1 MMNSYNLMTSRAFRV
16 LFIGVVF
23 LSISAGVALD
33 VVAQGVSGFVSTN
46 PADLPPNM
54 GRDVASQSVNP
65 DQPPAYGPEDA
76 KVLVIIFADYKCP
89 ACRRASQST
98 HQVAAEFPGDVRMEF
113 WNHPLA
119 SHRNAD
125 LAAAAGVA
133 AQQQGKFWEMHD
145 ILFENSKHDMATLEQ
160 HAQDL
165 GLDLEQFRADMN
177 DPAVKERISNEGAL
191 TEALGAP
198 NTPSYLVNGKVYM
211 GWGSWR
217 SMRGKVERELKAVN
231 ALAGEGLSASDIRAQ
246 RALDNYEDSE
256 TYEIYRLAVIEPRI
270 AAKNK

>member
-1 MMNSYNLMTSRAFRV
+1 MILTVV
-16 LFIGVVF
+16 LF
-23 LSISAGVALD
+23 LSIALGTVFD
-33 VVAQGVSGFVSTN
+33 VMAESRGYVSPN
-46 PADLPPNM
+46 PVDLPPDM
-54 GRDVASQSVNP
+54 DREVTPSMVDP
-65 DQPPAYGPEDA
+65 DRPPAYGPEDA
-76 KVLVIIFADYKCP
+76 KVLVIIFADYQCP
-89 ACRRASQST
+89 ACRRASQAT
-98 HQVAAEFPGDVRMEF
+98 HQIAAEFPGDVRMEF

-165 GLDLEQFRADMN
+165 GLDLEKFRSDMN
-177 DPAVKERISNEGAL
+177 DPAVKERIRKEGEL
-191 TEALGAP
+191 TVALGAA

-217 SMRGKVERELKAVN
+217 SLKGKVERELKAIE
-231 ALAGEGLSASDIRAQ
+231 ALEDQGMDPLEIRAQ
-246 RALDNYEDSE
+246 REIDNFEDSQM
-256 TYEIYRLAVIEPRI
+256 YEYYRVAVIEPNM
-270 AAKNK
+270 ADNSK

>member
-1 MMNSYNLMTSRAFRV
+1 MRLFNSQATMVIRMT
-16 LFIGVVF
+16 LIGVVF
-23 LSISAGVALD
+23 LSIAMGTVFD
-33 VVAQGVSGFVSTN
+33 VMAESRGYVSPNLV
-46 PADLPPNM
+46 DLPPDMN
-54 GRDVASQSVNP
+54 REVTPSIVDS
-65 DQPPAYGPEDA
+65 DRPPAYGPEDA

-89 ACRRASQST
+89 ACRRASQAT
-98 HQVAAEFPGDVRMEF
+98 HQIAAEFPGDVRMEF

-125 LAAAAGVA
+125 LAAAAGIA

-165 GLDLEQFRADMN
+165 GLDLEKFRSDMN
-177 DPAVKERISNEGAL
+177 DPAVKERIRKEGEL

-198 NTPSYLVNGKVYM
+198 NTPSYLVNGKAYM

-217 SMRGKVERELKAVN
+217 SLKGKVERELKAIDV
-231 ALAGEGLSASDIRAQ
+231 LEDQWMDPLEIRAQ
-246 RALDNYEDSE
+246 REIDNFEDSQM
-256 TYEIYRLAVIEPRI
+256 YEFYRVAVIDQNM
-270 AAKNK
+270 ADNSK